1 MLILAQMWSKWA
13 IAETIKAA
21 GKRVGISENGV
32 NVGDMQED
40 KFIQAEGCI
49 SLDNSV
55 SSTPSTPGCSQTI
68 SSPVSL
74 RKGSALYY
82 KHKFEQSQEII
93 KKCHE
98 EALQLE
104 DIPGLLTVSKVKPK
118 QLCKSSTRVTQVHGS
133 M

>member
-1 MLILAQMWSKWA
+1 MRILAEMWSKWA
-13 IAETIKAA
+13 SAETIKAA
-21 GKRVGISENGV
+21 GKRVGISENVV

-40 KFIQAEGCI
+40 KFIQAAGCI
-49 SLDNSV
+49 DNSV
-55 SSTPSTPGCSQTI
+55 CSTPSTPGSSQMI

-93 KKCHE
+93 KKCHQ
-98 EALQLE
+98 EALPLE

-118 QLCKSSTRVTQVHGS
+118 QLP
-133 M
+133 